1 MGFDTMR
8 DAVRR
13 SPFRAFTLRMNDG
26 REFKVPHPE
35 FLAVSKRVVMV
46 IDVETGAGLQL
57 EPLLIASMQKTD
69 KNLAGSTSSNDKGE
83 SNTN

>member
-1 MGFDTMR
+1 MDTTTIR
-8 DAVRR
+8 EALLHR
-13 SPFRAFTLRMNDG
+13 PFQPFVLRMNDG

-69 KNLAGSTSSNDKGE
+69 KNLTGSTSSNDKGE